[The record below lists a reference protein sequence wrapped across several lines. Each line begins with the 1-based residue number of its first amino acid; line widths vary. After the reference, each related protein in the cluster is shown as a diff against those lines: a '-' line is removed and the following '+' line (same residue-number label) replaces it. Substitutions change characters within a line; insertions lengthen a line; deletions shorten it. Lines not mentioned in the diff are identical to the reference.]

1 MERGKCFFKVQKS
14 WIDANELGSQTH
26 DLNKKKPND
35 ALA

>member
-14 WIDANELGSQTH
+14 WLDANGIGPKTN
-26 DLNKKKPND
+26 DINKKKPND